1 MLEERVESKNV
12 ILKTRKFD
20 IMKILIILNFK
31 KEINILIVGLFRNYF
46 MKGRHYSRKFYFV
59 LISNFVINLI
69 IKR

>member
-31 KEINILIVGLFRNYF
+31 KEIKDKYLNCR
-46 MKGRHYSRKFYFV
+46 
-59 LISNFVINLI
+59 I
-69 IKR
+69 I

>member
-1 MLEERVESKNV
+1 MLEERIESKNV

-46 MKGRHYSRKFYFV
+46 MKGRYYSRKFYFV